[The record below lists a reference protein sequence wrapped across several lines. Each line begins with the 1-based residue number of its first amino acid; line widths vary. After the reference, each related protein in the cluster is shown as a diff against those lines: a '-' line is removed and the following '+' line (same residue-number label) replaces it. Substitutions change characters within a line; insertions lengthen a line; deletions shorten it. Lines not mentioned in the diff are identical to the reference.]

1 MDQIAMAQ
9 NLLIDRILLVERS
22 VVLMVQDFVVEYF
35 LILTDLMVLIVQ
47 IAMELKLLVVL

>member
-22 VVLMVQDFVVEYF
+22 VVLMVQGFVVEYF
-35 LILTDLMVLIVQ
+35 VILTDLMVLIVQ